1 MMSKRK
7 YNRYTLN
14 KRECTNEASKK
25 QITSAKNKHDTC
37 KSKSEKTEIESGKLK
52 TSSN

>member
-1 MMSKRK
+1 MSKRK

-52 TSSN
+52 ASSN